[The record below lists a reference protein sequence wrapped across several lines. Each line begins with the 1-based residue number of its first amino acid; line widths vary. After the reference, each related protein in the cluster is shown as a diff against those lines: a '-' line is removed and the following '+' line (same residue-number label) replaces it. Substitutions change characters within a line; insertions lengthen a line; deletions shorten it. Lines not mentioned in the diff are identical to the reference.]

1 MIILKQPV
9 SLPVFFADG
18 ERVSSVDD
26 IKNSENLYA
35 YPVVFFSVEYFYEA
49 GSICVLSSGGVR
61 FLIHLKFDEL
71 ASVLQSCSTYESEP
85 AGKYSVSVSIDAA
98 DTSSTLPF

>member
-1 MIILKQPV
+1 MIVMKQPV

-18 ERVSSVDD
+18 KHVSSVEE
-26 IKNSENLYA
+26 IKNSDNVYA

-71 ASVLQSCSTYESEP
+71 ASVLQGCSTFESQP
-85 AGKYSVSVSIDAA
+85 TGKYNVSVSVNEK